1 MKYIVFNHST
11 NNKNQ
16 IMIKN
21 VFFALTI
28 LTALTFMTS
37 CEKEVAPVN
46 NTNPVGSTTV
56 REIKVDYAIHSV
68 TGNIEVVALVQ
79 ETDGLVEKTFV
90 VNRLNE
96 TITFY
101 CKSGQLLSVKARNIN
116 PSHDEVL
123 VSIFVDGNLFRSGSA
138 NSAMTWAVASG
149 TPY

>member
-1 MKYIVFNHST
+1 MKNL
-11 NNKNQ
+11 
-16 IMIKN
+16 
-21 VFFALTI
+21 FFSI
-28 LTALTFMTS
+28 LAISSLLFMSS

-46 NTNPVGSTTV
+46 NANPVGSTTV
-56 REIKVDYAIHSV
+56 REIKVDYAIQSV
-68 TGNIEVVALVQ
+68 TGHVEVVALVQ
-79 ETDGLVEKTFV
+79 DVDGLVEKTFE

-123 VSIFVDGNLFRSGSA
+123 VSVFVDGNLFRSGSA

>member
-1 MKYIVFNHST
+1 M
-11 NNKNQ
+11 NKL
-16 IMIKN
+16 
-21 VFFALTI
+21 FFALTI

-46 NTNPVGSTTV
+46 NSNPVGSTTV
-56 REIKVDYAIHSV
+56 REIKVDYAIQST
-68 TGNIEVVALVQ
+68 TGQVEVLAYVLN
-79 ETDGLVEKTFV
+79 EDGELVEKSFE
-90 VNRLNE
+90 VNRLSE

-123 VSIFVDGNLFRSGSA
+123 VSVFVDGVLFRSGSA